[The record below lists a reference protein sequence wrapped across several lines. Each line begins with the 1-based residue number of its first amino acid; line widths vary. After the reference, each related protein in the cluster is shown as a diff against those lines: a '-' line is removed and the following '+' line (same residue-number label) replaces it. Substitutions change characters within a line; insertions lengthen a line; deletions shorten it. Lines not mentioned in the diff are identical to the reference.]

1 MGSMTSCTPK
11 ARRLSP
17 TTENPILF
25 FKVPATRIKGRQIS
39 PFWYGNGCSLFI
51 RKERGQNGNG
61 LHSINPLRMERTM
74 AESVA
79 IRKASSIL
87 DEIQEMRD
95 RVMRRALEIF
105 ENNGGSFG
113 RDLDDWLQA
122 EQELLW
128 RPAVELR
135 ETNDGF
141 LIEAA
146 TSGVDPRDLDIE
158 VTSEDIVLK
167 ADKQH
172 EHQQDKGIVHI
183 CEFPAGKMF
192 RSIHLPKRINPD
204 KVRAEFKNGL
214 LRVTAEFAEETRT
227 RKIKPEAA

>member
-1 MGSMTSCTPK
+1 
-11 ARRLSP
+11 
-17 TTENPILF
+17 
-25 FKVPATRIKGRQIS
+25 
-39 PFWYGNGCSLFI
+39 
-51 RKERGQNGNG
+51 
-61 LHSINPLRMERTM
+61 MEQTM

-95 RVMRRALEIF
+95 RVMQRAFEIF
-105 ENNGGSFG
+105 ENNGGSSG

-146 TSGVDPRDLDIE
+146 TAGVDPKDLDIE
-158 VTSEDIVLK
+158 VTPEDIVLK
-167 ADKQH
+167 AGTQH
-172 EHQQDKGIVHI
+172 EHQEDRGIVHI
-183 CEFPAGKMF
+183 CEFQAGKMF

-204 KVRAEFKNGL
+204 KVKAEFKNGL
-214 LRVTAEFAEETRT
+214 LRVTAEFAEEART